1 MIFGTY
7 FFLSEDVVHHYRF
20 VYNIINLLAEFGG
33 LNSVMLA
40 VYKVLGSMLSI
51 NLINAKILK
60 NLFFVPVVKD
70 YENKSMKVNQV
81 KLRFSDKYEKLYWL
95 KSKLGLVNTDDKF
108 NHQLYVEGLKQLEK
122 SLSLVN
128 LLQHINKF
136 KAALSV
142 LIG

>member
-1 MIFGTY
+1 MISHDNGKTFVEERDELIFGTY
-7 FFLSEDVVHHYRF
+7 FFLSDDVVHHYRF

-81 KLRFSDKYEKLYWL
+81 KLRFSDKYK
-95 KSKLGLVNTDDKF
+95 
-108 NHQLYVEGLKQLEK
+108 
-122 SLSLVN
+122 
-128 LLQHINKF
+128 
-136 KAALSV
+136 
-142 LIG
+142 